1 MVFIIKRREAVTLGA
16 AAAAMAMARSAN
28 GQNIPMA
35 TATPPKLDIEKG
47 ASLRI
52 LRPARFVEPDEVI
65 HVGVGNEDVVR
76 TQQAGWSKGIVVAEV
91 EQQGA
96 FRPPHFNEQ
105 TRITED
111 IIDEEAGE
119 GGVHIRDGSW
129 FGEPGC
135 GIRKGAMAYS

>member
-1 MVFIIKRREAVTLGA
+1 MVFIIKRREAVILGA

-65 HVGVGNEDVVR
+65 FRANTAKFAKEKGVEVRVDFVG
-76 TQQAGWSKGIVVAEV
+76 W
-91 EQQGA
+91 
-96 FRPPHFNEQ
+96 
-105 TRITED
+105 ED
-111 IIDEEAGE
+111 I
-119 GGVHIRDGSW
+119 RQ
-129 FGEPGC
+129 
-135 GIRKGAMAYS
+135 